1 MFQRINE
8 VGAKPF
14 LLFQYYL
21 TYATAP
27 KINPSLKTVALD
39 MGILDKKGNPQVSAI
54 CHLKKEL
61 IKAGWIKE
69 IDGEIIITLEKI
81 STEPL
86 RKSQQPIEK
95 ISTESL
101 ENLNE
106 PLRKSQ
112 SPYKEEK
119 EQLEITKEEK
129 NIYSAHETFSDESQI
144 TNDEHAAKIDETFV
158 WLRQKKNL
166 SRLPQSEWLAL
177 FTDLEAES
185 ITLDGF
191 KEFYVWAE
199 SESWI
204 VEKKVT
210 LSPNVLRRMVEK
222 YKNREHLEAKR
233 KIQETKNG
241 KNYQPNQPNISTNG
255 AKRTNR
261 DKLAG
266 YSDIFAKYP
275 SEKASDG

>member
-27 KINPSLKTVALD
+27 KINPSLKTIALD

-81 STEPL
+81 ST
-86 RKSQQPIEK
+86 
-95 ISTESL
+95 
-101 ENLNE
+101 E

-241 KNYQPNQPNISTNG
+241 KNYQPNQPNINTNG

-275 SEKASDG
+275 SEKTSDG